1 MRGWGASHDLA
12 SSTHSGWLLFKSQ
25 AELVMVW
32 FGLVRFLGGNVVVG
46 HILYEHTF
54 TAILS

>member
-1 MRGWGASHDLA
+1 MVAVQKPGGVGNGL
-12 SSTHSGWLLFKSQ
+12 
-25 AELVMVW
+25 VW
-32 FGLVRFLGGNVVVG
+32 FGLVWFLGGNVVVG